1 MNLLFHN
8 LSQKYLS
15 DAKLNNVNNN
25 KKRLMGFEP
34 PSRTIHSITG
44 QHQCDHDYGPP
55 AFSQVSLLLGKMRIN
70 KHSRR
75 FDFSTADLRK

>member
-1 MNLLFHN
+1 
-8 LSQKYLS
+8 
-15 DAKLNNVNNN
+15 
-25 KKRLMGFEP
+25 MGFEP

-44 QHQCDHDYGPP
+44 QHQYDHDYGPP